1 MQNFKKIKR
10 STNIKQKKQ
19 NEIMTNTSDQNS
31 DDEEIN
37 VCTTLLLFL
46 AYFH

>member
-37 VCTTLLLFL
+37 VCTT
-46 AYFH
+46 

>member
-10 STNIKQKKQ
+10 STNIKQKKL
-19 NEIMTNTSDQNS
+19 NELMSNTSEQNS

-37 VCTTLLLFL
+37 VFITLLLF
-46 AYFH
+46 

>member
-10 STNIKQKKQ
+10 STNIKQKKL
-19 NEIMTNTSDQNS
+19 NELMSNTSEQNS

-37 VCTTLLLFL
+37 VCITLLLF
-46 AYFH
+46 

>member
-10 STNIKQKKQ
+10 STNIKQRKQ
-19 NEIMTNTSDQNS
+19 NEIMTNTSEQNS

-37 VCTTLLLFL
+37 VCTLLLFL